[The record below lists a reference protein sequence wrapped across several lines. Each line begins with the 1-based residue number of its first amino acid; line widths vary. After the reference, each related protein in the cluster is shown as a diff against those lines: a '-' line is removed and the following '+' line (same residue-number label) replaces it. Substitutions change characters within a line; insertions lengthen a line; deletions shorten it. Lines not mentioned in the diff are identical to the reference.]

1 MLCADAIVQIAA
13 GAVPNARQNGAL
25 SNRVAVQA
33 VGDEAL
39 GLMLK
44 SAQQA
49 PEEALGGGAISALLM
64 WRRRRSAHLGH
75 SADKG

>member
-13 GAVPNARQNGAL
+13 GAMANARQNGAL
-25 SNRVAVQA
+25 SNRVVAQA

-49 PEEALGGGAISALLM
+49 PEEALGGGPSC
-64 WRRRRSAHLGH
+64 SV
-75 SADKG
+75 